1 MTGVD
6 WIRGLTC
13 VQVTFERD
21 TWEWVFL
28 FGTGVV
34 LRVAAPWRILTD
46 GRIALGHNDH
56 GQQFGLAQPLDGP
69 AVALELLRDRPV
81 SRFTVAQVT
90 GDATID
96 CGGGRVL
103 QIFNSSSGY
112 EGWTLS
118 GTDGRQVVAQGGGT
132 VVVFPGSTP

>member
-6 WIRGLTC
+6 WIRGLPC
-13 VQVTFERD
+13 VQVTFECD

-34 LRVAAPWRILTD
+34 LRIAAPWRILTD
-46 GRIALGHNDH
+46 GRIALGHDDH

-69 AVALELLRDRPV
+69 AVALDLLRDRPV
-81 SRFTVAQVT
+81 SRFTVTEVT
-90 GDATID
+90 GDAAID
-96 CGGGRVL
+96 CSGGRVL
-103 QIFNSSSGY
+103 QIFNSSSGF

-118 GTDGRQVVAQGGGT
+118 GTGGRQVVAQGGGS

>member
-1 MTGVD
+1 MIGVD

-13 VQVTFERD
+13 AHVTFERD

-28 FGTGVV
+28 FGNGVV
-34 LRVAAPWRILTD
+34 LRIAAPWRIVAD
-46 GRIALGHNDH
+46 GRVALGHDDH
-56 GQQFGLAQPLDGP
+56 GQQFGLAQPVDGP

-81 SRFTVAQVT
+81 SRFMVAEIT

-96 CGGGRVL
+96 SSGGRVL

-118 GTDGRQVVAQGGGT
+118 EADGRQVVAQGGGS
-132 VVVFPGSTP
+132 VVVLPGSTP